1 MVDAFC
7 VLPQVLCHLAFTVT
21 SSLGAS
27 INVNLL
33 LQNVI
38 LFKKGQ
44 NQREKKSEKLLMS
57 HREVSQTDMN
67 LYLQKI
73 VLLFLA
79 RSIKRRQSLVL
90 LKLVL
95 AICVIDSAEL
105 NRSLKDQS
113 SILVIILQIEKRS
126 LRGIRVS

>member
-1 MVDAFC
+1 
-7 VLPQVLCHLAFTVT
+7 
-21 SSLGAS
+21 
-27 INVNLL
+27 
-33 LQNVI
+33 
-38 LFKKGQ
+38 
-44 NQREKKSEKLLMS
+44 
-57 HREVSQTDMN
+57 MN